1 MEYDPLGAKE
11 DHNAPYNEPLT
22 EKVTVYV
29 EAIYDTDIEVDMR
42 PGYTDEDLRAE
53 ALRYICPK
61 NHIACYGADLQLVET
76 SVFEA

>member
-1 MEYDPLGAKE
+1 MDNYPLGAK
-11 DHNAPYNEPLT
+11 DDPNAPYNEPLT

-29 EAIYDTDIEVDMR
+29 EAIYGTDIELDMM

-53 ALRYICPK
+53 ALSYICPK